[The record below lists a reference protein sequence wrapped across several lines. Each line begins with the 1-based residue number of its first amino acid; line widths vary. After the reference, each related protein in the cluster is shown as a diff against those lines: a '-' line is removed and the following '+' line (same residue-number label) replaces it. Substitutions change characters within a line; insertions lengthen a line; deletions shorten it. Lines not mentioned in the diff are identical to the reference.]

1 MAAQVLC
8 SAEVRYREQHN
19 DKSRNSEG
27 SCDLVLT
34 QALLY
39 LRSAGKQ
46 RAIPLQDVQ
55 DLQVN
60 AASAARVRYMMRMRL
75 RQTPPVMY
83 VFEFNSEDD
92 LQLFKTQ
99 LGSRLVQSSTTTPSS
114 KQEVMSETERKQR
127 AALLAAHPNTLKRQH
142 TDMVTGGLIS
152 ESDFWNLTCRKQLL
166 MAEAEKRQKTGKTSE
181 ILTDVQGQNQSGEQA
196 VKYNLNP
203 EIIHQIFVQYPVV
216 YMAYQEQVPDKMDGV
231 EFWTM
236 FVKSK
241 YAHRDRLKHQQ
252 SGVEDLFT
260 IYEEKWQ
267 KQHKAPVVQGIVDPL
282 IDLTATAADGLTAA
296 ASAGRPE
303 VTDTNIA
310 KFNRHAADVLNAA
323 VTIHPKKSKA
333 VHTKRAALA
342 EAVVLDD
349 LQPPTPAPYI
359 PLSLD
364 NTARYF
370 EHDEHSLVHRS
381 FLAQLEPA
389 QRALER
395 MLMQQPNLPAAF
407 PKSAASD
414 ITAEILAECASDAAT
429 EAMANPRSE
438 QHARFIPNDFKTLLT
453 NLFHDVNE
461 LLRHY
466 LSFKEKVAADGSPEA
481 RMKLERIKAK
491 MGEKYEH
498 VERIRQK
505 LPPAERTSLGPL
517 FLPLSDQLNIPFL
530 DD

>member
-1 MAAQVLC
+1 MAGDVVC
-8 SAEVRYREQHN
+8 SAEVRYREQHT

-27 SCDLVLT
+27 ACELVLT
-34 QALLY
+34 PMGLS
-39 LRSAGKQ
+39 LRSGAKQ
-46 RAIPLQDVQ
+46 LRAILLQDIQ

-60 AASAARVRYMMRMRL
+60 AASAARVRYMMRLRL
-75 RQTPPVMY
+75 RQSPPITY
-83 VFEFNSEDD
+83 VFEFSGDDD

-99 LGSRLVQSSTTTPSS
+99 LGQRLVQSSATPAS

-267 KQHKAPVVQGIVDPL
+267 KAQTTPAVQGLVDPL
-282 IDLTATAADGLTAA
+282 IDLTATAQDNIVNTTIAP
-296 ASAGRPE
+296 PE
-303 VTDTNIA
+303 ITDTNIA

-323 VTIHPKKSKA
+323 AALQPKKKKPMAAKKA
-333 VHTKRAALA
+333 VLA
-342 EAVVLDD
+342 EAIVIDD
-349 LQPPTPAPYI
+349 LQAPAPAPHI

-381 FLAQLEPA
+381 FMQQLEPA
-389 QRALER
+389 QRAFER
-395 MLMQQPNLPAAF
+395 MLSAQPNLTAAF
-407 PKSAASD
+407 PKGPVAN
-414 ITAEILAECASDAAT
+414 ITAEILAESSQSASSET
-429 EAMANPRSE
+429 VANPRSE

-466 LSFKEKVAADGSPEA
+466 LSFKEKVASDGSPEA
-481 RMKLERIKAK
+481 RLKLERIKAK
-491 MGEKYEH
+491 MGEKWEH
-498 VERIRQK
+498 VDRMRLK

-517 FLPLSDQLNIPFL
+517 LLPLSDQLNIPFL